1 MGILEWAYGVRDF
14 QVLGAP
20 EWFKQEL
27 FEIDARAEHPASEAQ
42 MKQMVQALLADR
54 FKLKLHRE
62 TKIIPVYA
70 LVLGKDGPK
79 LAEAEAKSSLLNQGL
94 GNIMVPPGK
103 LTAHAATMALFV
115 QILTENLDR
124 PVIDK
129 THLTGHYDFE
139 LTYDGPSWG
148 PEELG
153 SWRPFGAAIF
163 GPIQKLGLKL
173 EPQKSPVEVQVIDSV
188 EHPSA
193 N

>member
-20 EWFKQEL
+20 AWLGREN
-27 FEIDARAEHPASEAQ
+27 FEIDARAEHPSTEDQ
-42 MKQMVQALLADR
+42 IKQMVQVLLADR

-62 TKIIPVYA
+62 TKEIPVYA
-70 LVLGKDGPK
+70 LMVSKDGPK
-79 LAEAEAKSSLLNQGL
+79 LAEGKARSLNRPL
-94 GNIMVPPGK
+94 GDIMVPPGK
-103 LTAHAATMALFV
+103 LRAHGATMALFV

-129 THLTGHYDFE
+129 TNLTGNYDFE
-139 LTYDGPSWG
+139 LTYEGPSWDPG
-148 PEELG
+148 EAT
-153 SWRPFGAAIF
+153 SWRPFGEAIF

-173 EPQKSPVEVQVIDSV
+173 EPQKSPVEVLVIDSV
-188 EHPSA
+188 DHPSA